1 MRRSWCLLLSLSPLN
16 CRIYT
21 RVTFFFLVDRLRGA
35 HRRRSGRTLARH
47 RRLAE
52 PPQAEVGGLRLV
64 DGVGPL
70 HRHDSRHGGVERGV
84 SVLLSPPAL
93 LVSRRS
99 EEKTKTNRLPDQT
112 QL

>member
-1 MRRSWCLLLSLSPLN
+1 
-16 CRIYT
+16 
-21 RVTFFFLVDRLRGA
+21 
-35 HRRRSGRTLARH
+35 
-47 RRLAE
+47 
-52 PPQAEVGGLRLV
+52 
-64 DGVGPL
+64 
-70 HRHDSRHGGVERGV
+70 VERGV